1 MIEREAFAV
10 IEMLK
15 RVRTWIFGYKIH
27 LHSDHNPLAYLT
39 ESAPKS
45 AKKMRWALVLQEY
58 DISFH
63 YKQGKSKMMA
73 VPDCLKDKIR
83 VSRLPD

>member
-45 AKKMRWALVLQEY
+45 AKKCDGHLFFRSMIFLFIINRANQ
-58 DISFH
+58 
-63 YKQGKSKMMA
+63 K
-73 VPDCLKDKIR
+73 
-83 VSRLPD
+83 